1 MNTSAADNFA
11 SGSAAPGPAD
21 ALLAARYVDG
31 DLTGSD
37 LAAFTARLAH
47 EPALATHVQQL
58 LAADQ
63 SLRDAFTPPAAAPV
77 TLPFPPA
84 SSRPRRW
91 QRVGALAAA
100 LALASL
106 CVWLLTAPLRHPFA
120 RLYARERADNF
131 SPQTICTTPQEF
143 AAWTSTALQ
152 QALTPASLPAS
163 VQLIGW
169 DYAPEMQ
176 YYTCVLIAKV
186 NDQHILVTL
195 DRLDKEPNVIPP
207 RTHVG
212 NLTIHERIL
221 GDIRLREITPFP
233 QPQIVPFLER
243 TQPPPADASP
253 AGSP

>member
-1 MNTSAADNFA
+1 MNTSPADNFA
-11 SGSAAPGPAD
+11 TGNEAPSPAD

-31 DLTGSD
+31 DLTGPD
-37 LAAFTARLAH
+37 LAAFTARLSH
-47 EPALATHVQQL
+47 EPALAAHVQQL

-63 SLRDAFTPPAAAPV
+63 SLRDVFTPPPAPEH
-77 TLPFPPA
+77 TLTISHA

-91 QRVGALAAA
+91 QRVAALAAA

-120 RLYARERADNF
+120 RLYAREQADNF
-131 SPQTICTTPQEF
+131 TPQTVCTTPQEF
-143 AAWTSTALQ
+143 AAWTSAALQ
-152 QALTPASLPAS
+152 QSITPANLPAN

-186 NDQHILVTL
+186 SDQHILVTL
-195 DRLDKEPNVIPP
+195 DRLDKEQNTIPP
-207 RTHVG
+207 RAHVG

-221 GDIRLREITPFP
+221 GDLRLREITPLP
-233 QPQIVPFLER
+233 APQIVPFLEL
-243 TQPPPADASP
+243 TEPPPADTSA